1 MNPATTDTAPATRA
15 GKPPP
20 WTDRQPRAFGEL
32 EPKQYIAERINNIRA
47 WYDKEASK
55 AKRNYLWMRGMTV
68 VGSAVVPVLINIQS
82 DVVNMTLITTFI
94 SLIVVILVSL
104 ESVMHFREQWKGYRS
119 TEQTLE
125 REYYHFVAAEG
136 AYRGMDEKKAFLEFV
151 DRVEGAIASE
161 NASTLSVMTTA
172 NDQARPTKAGPD
184 SDGQP
189 PAEPKPT

>member
-1 MNPATTDTAPATRA
+1 MTSATTDTASTTKT

-20 WTDRQPRAFGEL
+20 WTDRRPRAFGEL
-32 EPKQYIAERINNIRA
+32 EPQQYIAERINNIRA

-55 AKRNYLWMRGMTV
+55 AKRNYLWMRGLTV

-82 DVVNMTLITTFI
+82 SMINMTLITTFI

-151 DRVEGAIASE
+151 DRIEGAIAAE

-172 NDQARPTKAGPD
+172 NDQARPTKAVPGAED
-184 SDGQP
+184 DDP
-189 PAEPKPT
+189 PATPKS